1 MKVILCENVPN
12 VGEIGATVKVSEGYA
27 RNYLLPRKLA
37 VPAESGSARHME
49 HQMRIIRRR
58 EEKLRAEMAGV
69 ASKLENT
76 IIEIK
81 AKAGEEG
88 RLFGSVTSAQIA
100 AELKALGHEV
110 DRRSITIQDP
120 IKSLGEHTVSVRL
133 TRGVDARI
141 TIRVKPELEPDVV
154 AEPEAEVAAD
164 AETEASPT
172 EAHRDG
178 DVS

>member
-37 VPAESGSARHME
+37 VPAESGSAKHME

-69 ASKLENT
+69 AGKLENMT
-76 IIEIK
+76 IEIK

-88 RLFGSVTSAQIA
+88 RLFGSVTNAQIA

-110 DRRSITIQDP
+110 DRRNITIEDP

-133 TRGVDARI
+133 TRGVDAKI
-141 TIRVKPELEPDVV
+141 KILVKPDQ
-154 AEPEAEVAAD
+154 EPEADVEPETVASEAAGTETPAVD
-164 AETEASPT
+164 AGSDAS
-172 EAHRDG
+172 
-178 DVS
+178 